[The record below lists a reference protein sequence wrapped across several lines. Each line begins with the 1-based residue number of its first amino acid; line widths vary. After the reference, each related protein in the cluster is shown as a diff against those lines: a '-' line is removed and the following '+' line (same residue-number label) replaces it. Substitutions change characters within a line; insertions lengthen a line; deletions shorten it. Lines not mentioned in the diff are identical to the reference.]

1 MQRSTLPIR
10 TFPPVATSPRAE
22 PREHANAGP
31 SRDGPAFFYGGSMT
45 RPATGF
51 KARLG
56 QQTKL
61 SLAAAGSG
69 AAGIAVLILGSVIV
83 FTTGGLT
90 PYEEL
95 IETAHSPAL
104 STVLYLTLGL
114 GAVAI
119 ATGFSI
125 YKRMPT
131 KAARETAISGGAL
144 GIQAVMLAGLFLWVR
159 DIEKFDL
166 LVRQNF
172 SFDILGDVAPEFIN
186 GGKNT
191 VLLAAGGETLGIV
204 LGLLLAMLVLSKRAV
219 VRAPSRAYI
228 NFFRGTPLLWQL
240 FFVNALILTA
250 RLPISVY
257 QAGIFIL
264 GLNAGAYSAEIF
276 RAGIQSIER
285 GQIEAARSLGM
296 TYLQAMR
303 YIILPQAFRRVIPP
317 LTNEFIIL
325 IKDTSL
331 IVFLGLTAGQREL
344 FGIARDAYS
353 ETFNAT
359 PYIGSVL
366 GYLAITLPLIRAVT
380 ALERKL
386 RSGLTGIV
394 GM

>member
-1 MQRSTLPIR
+1 
-10 TFPPVATSPRAE
+10 
-22 PREHANAGP
+22 
-31 SRDGPAFFYGGSMT
+31 MT
-45 RPATGF
+45 RPAGGF
-51 KARLG
+51 QAWLDE
-56 QQTKL
+56 QTKL
-61 SLAAAGSG
+61 SLAAVLAG
-69 AAGIAVLILGSVIV
+69 AAGILVLIVGSAIV

-90 PYEEL
+90 PYES
-95 IETAHSPAL
+95 IIKTSHSGAQTA
-104 STVLYLTLGL
+104 VLFLTLLL
-114 GAVAI
+114 GAIGI
-119 ATGFSI
+119 ALGFSV
-125 YKRMPT
+125 YRRMPT

-144 GIQAVMLAGLFLWVR
+144 GVQAAALAGLFLWVR

-172 SFDILGDVAPEFIN
+172 SFEILGEIAPEFLN

-191 VLLAAGGETLGIV
+191 VLLAAGGELLGII
-204 LGLLLAMLVLSKRAV
+204 LGLVLAMLVLSKRAV
-219 VRAPSRAYI
+219 VRAPARAYI
-228 NFFRGTPLLWQL
+228 NFFRGTPLIWQL
-240 FFVNALILTA
+240 SFIYAGIILTS

-257 QAGIFIL
+257 QAGIFVL

-331 IVFLGLTAGQREL
+331 IVFLGLTEGQREL
-344 FGIARDAYS
+344 FGIGRDAYS